1 MFHGIFINT
10 SLVTR
15 SFEDL
20 GMVEGIHHV
29 EITVKDLD
37 KAVKFYTEKFGLKLV
52 NKITQRVA
60 GDEKGHELEGSN
72 MIIATLQAGKDTFE
86 LIEYTNR
93 EGESCEAIPWNRG
106 QMHAAFLVSDVQKM
120 YEDLRNEKGVKFFSP
135 PIPYKNKA
143 KGINVIWC
151 YLRDPEGAQIEL
163 IQVLK

>member
-1 MFHGIFINT
+1 M
-10 SLVTR
+10 SSVTR
-15 SFEDL
+15 SFEDF
-20 GMVEGIHHV
+20 GMLEGIHHV

-60 GDEKGHELEGSN
+60 GDEKGHGLEGSN